1 MPPLRDRGGGRHPVA
16 HLDVHLPPDRR
27 RLAPL
32 TPAGSRYLRGVDTA
46 TVTQE
51 WAGYRPCT
59 ADGMPVVGAVPRR
72 PGLYVGTGHAMMG
85 MTLGPASGRLIA
97 EAIYEQAPA
106 LDSPLLAA
114 ARY

>member
-1 MPPLRDRGGGRHPVA
+1 MPPNHPAAHRLTHLTEAGG
-16 HLDVHLPPDRR
+16 
-27 RLAPL
+27 
-32 TPAGSRYLRGVDTA
+32 TYLRGVDTA

-85 MTLGPASGRLIA
+85 MTLGPASGKLIA
-97 EAIYEQAPA
+97 EAVYDETLA
-106 LDSPLLAA
+106 LESPLLAA

>member
-1 MPPLRDRGGGRHPVA
+1 MGSAAAQPPATLARATQRPLDDRLA
-16 HLDVHLPPDRR
+16 HL
-27 RLAPL
+27 
-32 TPAGSRYLRGVDTA
+32 TTAGSTYLRGVDTA

-72 PGLYVGTGHAMMG
+72 PGLFVGTGHAMMG

-97 EAIYEQAPA
+97 EAIYGEQLE
-106 LDSPLLAA
+106 LDSPLLNA